1 MDDADSST
9 PPGDEEQADDSL
21 DEADIHDVLRNER
34 RRLALERL
42 RDGDGPES
50 VGDLAE
56 HIAEIESGESPP
68 PKNVRQSVYISL
80 HQTHLPKLDSLRIVA
95 YDSRAKTVS
104 LGSSA
109 AELDYFLDDAEPTQA
124 PFALLSL
131 ATCLAGLALLVA
143 GWMGVPVIDRVDPRL
158 VAGLALTAVAVV
170 AGAELGLRTRSRT

>member
-1 MDDADSST
+1 MVDAEPPAVDDS
-9 PPGDEEQADDSL
+9 PDDSL

-42 RDGDGPES
+42 RDAAGPES

-56 HIAEIESGESPP
+56 YIAVAESGESPP

-95 YDSRAKTVS
+95 YDSRGKTVS
-104 LGSSA
+104 LGSAA
-109 AELDYFLDDAEPTQA
+109 AELDHFLADPEPTQ
-124 PFALLSL
+124 PPLALLSL

-143 GWMGVPVIDRVDPRL
+143 GWMGVPVIGGVDPRL

-170 AGAELGLRTRSRT
+170 AGAELGLQTRSRT

>member
-1 MDDADSST
+1 MAEPDSPTVS
-9 PPGDEEQADDSL
+9 GEQADGSL

-109 AELDYFLDDAEPTQA
+109 AELDHYLVDGEPTQA

-131 ATCLAGLALLVA
+131 ATCLAGLALLFA

-158 VAGLALTAVAVV
+158 VAGLALTVAAVA
-170 AGAELGLRTRSRT
+170 AGAELGLQTRSRT